1 MAPSDGFAKVHYG
14 FILKSENKI
23 AESIPYLKVRP
34 AVICTHTCMYCHLC
48 LCVNFLVCMF
58 RRVWSLRHQE
68 LMMEDFI
75 FTLGM
80 HYKEW
85 ETRL

>member
-14 FILKSENKI
+14 FILKAENKI

-34 AVICTHTCMYCHLC
+34 TVVHKHTYSMYRHLG
-48 LCVNFLVCMF
+48 LCVNMFVCMF
-58 RRVWSLRHQE
+58 RRVWSLGHQE

-80 HYKEW
+80 HCKE
-85 ETRL
+85 